1 MDDVEDSSLLRRGSP
16 TAHTV
21 YGIPHTINTS
31 GYVYFLAYQEL
42 FKLRPLSNTTES
54 FSTSTDDS
62 NSTGP
67 AQSSSNSPSVNPSA
81 ASRAKGKGKAKD
93 SELDRLVTEEML
105 ALHRGQ
111 GLEIFWRD
119 SLTCPSEEEYIKM
132 VRSWLLFSGS
142 RFISRLRHIWL
153 ISDSTRSTQVLGKT
167 GGLFR
172 IAVKLMMAKSESD
185 MCAFSLLFSFFVL
198 LSLAQEAIS

>member
-21 YGIPHTINTS
+21 YGVPHTINTS

-42 FKLRPLSNTTES
+42 FKLRPTPSPDADTTIS
-54 FSTSTDDS
+54 SSSTSS
-62 NSTGP
+62 GEAHEGS
-67 AQSSSNSPSVNPSA
+67 SA
-81 ASRAKGKGKAKD
+81 AGPEGKGKGKD
-93 SELDRLVTEEML
+93 TELDRLVTEEML

-132 VRSWLLFSGS
+132 VRSCTFLCPLAS
-142 RFISRLRHIWL
+142 RPISTDL
-153 ISDSTRSTQVLGKT
+153 SRSCLGY
-167 GGLFR
+167 G
-172 IAVKLMMAKSESD
+172 
-185 MCAFSLLFSFFVL
+185 
-198 LSLAQEAIS
+198 